1 MQVLFIKKMEKL
13 IFKEEQSFRHS
24 KTIWIMLVS
33 YLFVFVGFGI
43 AFYQQLYL
51 GKPFGDEPA
60 SNEGLIW
67 SGILVFVV
75 MSVTFILL
83 MNGNLITE
91 IWSDGVRYKFSPFV
105 RNIKH
110 IPLNEISSVEVGKYR
125 PITEFGGW
133 GVKRRFFSRK
143 KALNVMGNIGLRVIK
158 KDGSQIM
165 IGTQKPNEM
174 KRAVNKMILNELA

>member
-1 MQVLFIKKMEKL
+1 MEKL

-24 KTIWIMLVS
+24 KMVWIMFVS
-33 YLFVFVGFGI
+33 YLLVFIGFGV

-67 SGILVFVV
+67 SSIIAFVI
-75 MSVTFILL
+75 MSATFILF

-105 RNIKH
+105 RKTKH
-110 IPLNEISSVEVGKYR
+110 ISLSEISSVEVGKYR
-125 PITEFGGW
+125 PIAEFGGW
-133 GVKRRFFSRK
+133 GVRRRLLSRK
-143 KALNVMGNIGLRVIK
+143 RAFNVMGNMGLRVIK

-165 IGTQKPNEM
+165 FGTQKPDEM
-174 KRAVNKMILNELA
+174 KKAVNKMISNELA